1 MSRFARKVDANQT
14 LIVEALRKRGHL
26 VQSIAAVG
34 GGVPDLLVAKRGTRQ
49 LVLLELKAARNK
61 RGDLEGL
68 TPAESAF
75 HAAWADAPVYVVG
88 GVESAIAAVEGQ
100 PQHEVCW

>member
-1 MSRFARKVDANQT
+1 MSRFARKVDANHA

-26 VQSIAAVG
+26 VQSLASVG
-34 GGVPDLLVAKRGTRQ
+34 AGCPDLLVAKRGSRQ
-49 LVLLELKAARNK
+49 LVLLEVKVPRNQ
-61 RGDLEGL
+61 RGDLEQL

-75 HAAWADAPVYVVG
+75 HAAWHQAPVYVVG
-88 GVESAIAAVEGQ
+88 GVDSAIAAVEGQ